1 MCCRTGS
8 GQATGV
14 TDHADGEAAAVRLL
28 WAASAVL
35 GEERAAQL
43 RDALAERAV
52 QLTRVGEAAAAAP
65 ERQPPAV
72 LASPGAASMAAWER
86 CRDRIEALEGR
97 LRAWAWQAPL
107 AGERDPGGAAGALD
121 GYVAGVKDVI
131 DAAGMPTRAGS
142 PLTSP
147 APVAADA
154 PAVARL
160 RAAGAAIAGKT
171 HCTEWA
177 LNDPAPTR
185 NPWAPDRTPGGSSA
199 GSAVAVAAGMCT
211 AAVDTQTAG
220 DVLRPA
226 AYNAVV
232 GFKPTIGWVS
242 TDGSQPVAPA
252 IDTIGVTARRV
263 DDAAAVAAAIADDL
277 ARFTRGALSSLPRL
291 GVLTDPFA
299 DDIGPEMRA
308 NFSQTLQQLTG
319 AGANLAPVSCPVDLS
334 LVHAAHR
341 IITFAECAAEHLA
354 AGRHSRKEYGPR
366 ARELIDLGLVTP
378 APAYLHAQQVRRN
391 TARRLATMFADADVI
406 LLPVVPEPAPAQ
418 ATTGDSRLQIPW
430 TLCGFP
436 ALSLPTGL
444 SPTGLP
450 LAIQF
455 IADRRNELAL
465 LAAAHWSEQVLA
477 LNLAPPLR

>member
-1 MCCRTGS
+1 MTAR
-8 GQATGV
+8 
-14 TDHADGEAAAVRLL
+14 ADGAAAVRWLR
-28 WAASAVL
+28 AASAVL
-35 GEERAAQL
+35 GEERVAQLGDALTERAAQL
-43 RDALAERAV
+43 V
-52 QLTRVGEAAAAAP
+52 RVGQAATAVP
-65 ERQPPAV
+65 QRQPPTV
-72 LASPGAASMAAWER
+72 PASPGPASMAAWER
-86 CRDRIEALEGR
+86 CRDRIEALEER

-107 AGERDPGGAAGALD
+107 AGEHSSGGAADALD
-121 GYVAGVKDVI
+121 GYVVGVKDVI
-131 DAAGMPTRAGS
+131 DVAGMPTRAGS

-147 APVAADA
+147 APVRADA

-171 HCTEWA
+171 HCTQWA

-211 AAVDTQTAG
+211 ATVDTQTAG

-242 TDGSQPVAPA
+242 TSGSQPVAPA

-263 DDAAAVAAAIADDL
+263 DDATAVAAAIADDP
-277 ARFTRGALSSLPRL
+277 ARFTRSAVPSPPRL
-291 GVLTDPFA
+291 GVLVDPFT
-299 DDIGPEMRA
+299 DDIGAVMRA
-308 NFSQTLQQLTG
+308 NLSQTLAQLTG
-319 AGANLAPVSCPVDLS
+319 AGAKLTPVSCPVDLS
-334 LVHAAHR
+334 LIHAAHR
-341 IITFAECAAEHLA
+341 ILTFAECAAEHLA
-354 AGRHSRKEYGPR
+354 AGRHSRNGYGPR

-378 APAYLHAQQVRRN
+378 AHAYLHAQHVRR
-391 TARRLATMFADADVI
+391 TTTRQLATMFAHADVI
-406 LLPVVPEPAPAQ
+406 LLPVVPEPAPAP

-444 SPTGLP
+444 SPAGLP
-450 LAIQF
+450 LAMQL
-455 IADRRNELAL
+455 IAAPRNEHAL
-465 LAAAHWSEQVLA
+465 LTAAHWSEQVLA
-477 LNLAPPLR
+477 LNLAPTLQ